1 MAQLRVYLPI
11 ENLQTQMA
19 AFLGSPTTA
28 RGYVPLAGSNSLII
42 EIAPGMTI
50 HRVIDLAM
58 KSIPSVEPGLLFV
71 ERQFGILE
79 LHSESKKDL
88 QKAGNAILKGIGAKA
103 SDQLKPQT
111 LFTDIIEEVTDQ
123 HAVLINRSRRGSL
136 ITPGECLL
144 LYEMSPALFALL
156 AANEAEKAAPGI
168 NLVEVREIGA
178 SGRVFFSGALQ
189 DVTKARDRIEE
200 VLAAVKGRES

>member
-200 VLAAVKGRES
+200 VLAAVKGQES

>member
-19 AFLGSPTTA
+19 AFLGAPTTA

-71 ERQFGILE
+71 ERSAHGGAGDPANGRADCGGLRIFSNCGASNCSCHGAHPCQTISVVGAARQNGQRHRCQHE
-79 LHSESKKDL
+79 HSAHRTLHSHQ
-88 QKAGNAILKGIGAKA
+88 QK
-103 SDQLKPQT
+103 
-111 LFTDIIEEVTDQ
+111 
-123 HAVLINRSRRGSL
+123 
-136 ITPGECLL
+136 
-144 LYEMSPALFALL
+144 
-156 AANEAEKAAPGI
+156 
-168 NLVEVREIGA
+168 
-178 SGRVFFSGALQ
+178 
-189 DVTKARDRIEE
+189 
-200 VLAAVKGRES
+200 

>member
-19 AFLGSPTTA
+19 AFLGAPTTG
-28 RGYVPLAGSNSLII
+28 RGYLPLAGSNSLII

-50 HRVIDLAM
+50 HRVIDLAL

-79 LHSESKKDL
+79 LHSDSMADIEN
-88 QKAGNAILKGIGAKA
+88 AGKAILKGIKAKA
-103 SDQLKPQT
+103 TDQLKPKT
-111 LFTDIIEEVTDQ
+111 LFTDIIEDVTDQ
-123 HAVLINRSRRGSL
+123 HAVLVNRTRRGSL

-144 LYEMSPALFALL
+144 LYEMSPALFSLL

-178 SGRVFFSGALQ
+178 SGRVFLSGSLE
-189 DVTKARDRIEE
+189 DVTTARDHIEKI
-200 VLAAVKGRES
+200 LSKVKGKEN

>member
-1 MAQLRVYLPI
+1 MAQLRVYLSI

-19 AFLGSPTTA
+19 AFLGAPTTA

-79 LHSESKKDL
+79 LHSESRADL
-88 QKAGNAILKGIGAKA
+88 KKAGNAILKGIDAKA
-103 SDQLKPQT
+103 TDQLKPKT
-111 LFTDIIEEVTDQ
+111 LFTDIIEDVTDQ
-123 HAVLINRSRRGSL
+123 HAVLVNRSRRGSL

-178 SGRVFFSGALQ
+178 SGRVFFSGSLE
-189 DVTKARDRIEE
+189 DLTKARDHIEE
-200 VLAAVKGRES
+200 ILFAVKGREG